1 MPSEKQTKE
10 EPAPRKRTTTPRAPR
25 RTLEVPVA
33 EPVQETVIEPAPFEP
48 VVKPEETFTFKAT
61 HFYAVLVV
69 LAFAV
74 GILIGYVAW
83 GRAPQPVVIDPN
95 AVAAAAPT

>member
-10 EPAPRKRTTTPRAPR
+10 EPAPRKRTTTPRTPR
-25 RTLEVPVA
+25 RTLEVPVP
-33 EPVQETVIEPAPFEP
+33 EPVQETVIEPTPFDP

-83 GRAPQPVVIDPN
+83 GRTPPATVVMQPQ
-95 AVAAAAPT
+95 VAAPA